1 MFAKPSLIIGLQMDI
16 SQFSKLCSQYQY
28 KPTTDEMKELINYL
42 MLTQY
47 SASGIMTESISNS
60 TMNYLLESFEENYE
74 ALNERGSSGSVPIG
88 DLDASSVFNA
98 GASVIKKTTKATG
111 GAFKYLMYLFTRGK
125 AKAALQHIYDMH
137 KKELEMFLD
146 IADKKAQIAKLEG
159 TELPGLSNLIPTW
172 R

>member
-1 MFAKPSLIIGLQMDI
+1 MFTQPSLIIGLQMDI

-47 SASGIMTESISNS
+47 SASGTMTESISNS
-60 TMNYLLESFEENYE
+60 SMNYLIESFNENYD
-74 ALNERGSSGSVPIG
+74 ALNEGSEVAIG
-88 DLDASSVFNA
+88 DLDVTSIFNA
-98 GASVIKKTTKATG
+98 GGTVIKKVTDATG
-111 GAFKYLMYLFTRGK
+111 GAFKYLMYLFARGK
-125 AKAALQHIYDMH
+125 AKAALQHIYDSH
-137 KKELEMFLD
+137 KKELDMFLE

-159 TELPGLSNLIPTW
+159 TELSGLSNLIPTW